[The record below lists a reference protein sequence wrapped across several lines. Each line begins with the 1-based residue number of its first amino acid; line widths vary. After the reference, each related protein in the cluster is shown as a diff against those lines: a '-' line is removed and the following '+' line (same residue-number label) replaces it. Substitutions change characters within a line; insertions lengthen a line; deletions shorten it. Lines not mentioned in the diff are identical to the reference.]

1 MLPSVR
7 EGEAVMNDIPP
18 VAWLHPFLYLGT
30 KRWR

>member
-18 VAWLHPFLYLGT
+18 VAWLHPFLHLGT
-30 KRWR
+30 I